1 MQDPRVQRALL
12 LLQQSRYDMAERE
25 LRGALAD
32 DPDESISHSL
42 LAMCLLERQAYDEAT
57 SEAEQAI
64 GLMPD
69 QPMPHYAMAQVMRR
83 RRRYADAER
92 AIAEAIALDPF
103 SSDYFAVQSAIYFDQ
118 RKWQAAKHAA
128 EMGLSVDAEDVSCN
142 NLRSMAMV
150 KLGETADAFKSLE
163 AALEREPENAYTHA
177 NLGWTKLEQGD
188 PKSALNHFREAL
200 RLDPELDWARSGV
213 VEALKARFF
222 VYRWLLGYFLWMA
235 KLSNRA
241 QWAVVLGL
249 YFGYRLVAAV
259 ARSSPELAPYLQ
271 PLVYI
276 YIAFA
281 LLTWVAYPLFN
292 LLLCLHPVGKYALTK
307 EQRRSS
313 YLVGLCLVIGLAFLG
328 LGLAR
333 DDISFLMLALMCGL
347 MMIPVAGTYQI
358 PEGWPRNVM
367 TAYTCV
373 LAALAMLAIA
383 VRFTPTPFQRL
394 AMYPVYAVILG
405 IFLGQFL
412 INWLMGQTVR
422 R

>member
-200 RLDPELDWARSGV
+200 RLDPELDWARSGSHSWGSDV
-213 VEALKARFF
+213 
-222 VYRWLLGYFLWMA
+222 
-235 KLSNRA
+235 
-241 QWAVVLGL
+241 AVNVGQ
-249 YFGYRLVAAV
+249 A
-259 ARSSPELAPYLQ
+259 E
-271 PLVYI
+271 
-276 YIAFA
+276 IA
-281 LLTWVAYPLFN
+281 Y
-292 LLLCLHPVGKYALTK
+292 
-307 EQRRSS
+307 RRSDRS
-313 YLVGLCLVIGLAFLG
+313 AACGRNPNSFSRIAWRADRGHAQRFST
-328 LGLAR
+328 AR
-333 DDISFLMLALMCGL
+333 KPNSS
-347 MMIPVAGTYQI
+347 VA
-358 PEGWPRNVM
+358 P
-367 TAYTCV
+367 
-373 LAALAMLAIA
+373 
-383 VRFTPTPFQRL
+383 
-394 AMYPVYAVILG
+394 
-405 IFLGQFL
+405 
-412 INWLMGQTVR
+412 
-422 R
+422 